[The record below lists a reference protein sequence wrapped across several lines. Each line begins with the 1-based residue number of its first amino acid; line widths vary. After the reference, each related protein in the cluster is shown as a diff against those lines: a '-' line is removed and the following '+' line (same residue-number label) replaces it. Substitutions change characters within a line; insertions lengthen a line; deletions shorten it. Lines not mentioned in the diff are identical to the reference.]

1 MSNTVCRVYLCNK
14 VVAVMPIDG
23 RKAMIGEVYHDRALA
38 LQVYMFVC
46 DLLKE
51 EGRLDK
57 ESSIIN

>member
-1 MSNTVCRVYLCNK
+1 
-14 VVAVMPIDG
+14 MPIDG